1 MKACKVLLPFTLL
14 GTALGVDMA
23 KYQAGSGVDASFE
36 PFLESLY
43 AFAEDHTSTDT
54 FTDFFVPDT
63 GRLIVLENTAE
74 GPDAIVKLKQALLP
88 TTGEKQ
94 WNHLPNATTVHS
106 ENSTEKIYNVLGV
119 IQSRFTG
126 GNCSVAYYSSRFTVL
141 KDSDG
146 KVRNEAHSGSLV
158 LYDDYVVDPPHS
170 PTNIPC

>member
-1 MKACKVLLPFTLL
+1 M
-14 GTALGVDMA
+14 
-23 KYQAGSGVDASFE
+23 
-36 PFLESLY
+36 Y

-106 ENSTEKIYNVLGV
+106 ETSTEKIYNVLGV
-119 IQSRFTG
+119 IQSRFDG
-126 GNCSVAYYSSRFTVL
+126 GNCSVA
-141 KDSDG
+141 
-146 KVRNEAHSGSLV
+146 
-158 LYDDYVVDPPHS
+158 
-170 PTNIPC
+170 